1 MIPKDN
7 VGDADAARTAK
18 FTWATA
24 RLKFRTHYN
33 DEDRR
38 ALYLATSRAETGL
51 CITASG
57 RATSG
62 KNTPELLTELERA
75 RDLITS

>member
-1 MIPKDN
+1 
-7 VGDADAARTAK
+7 
-18 FTWATA
+18 
-24 RLKFRTHYN
+24 LKFRTHYN